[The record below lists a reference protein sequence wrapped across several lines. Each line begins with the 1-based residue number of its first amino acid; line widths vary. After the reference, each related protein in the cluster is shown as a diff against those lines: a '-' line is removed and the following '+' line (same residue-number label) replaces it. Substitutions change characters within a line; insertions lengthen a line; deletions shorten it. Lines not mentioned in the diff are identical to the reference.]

1 MISRIGLIS
10 FAHMHAF
17 SYAEALQQL
26 PERAHI
32 AGVYDDDALRGQ
44 DACRQLGV
52 RFFERIEDLLAESDG
67 VIVCSENAKHKDHVI
82 QAAEAKKPIL
92 CEKPISISMAD
103 AQAMIDASDGAQAP
117 LMIAFPCRYSTPA
130 FRVRQILEQEK
141 LGNIMALKGTN
152 RGTMPGG
159 WFVDPA
165 LSGGGAVIDHTV
177 HVIDLWRWLLQ
188 RDVTS
193 VYAEIEQRFYPELP
207 VEDSGLLS
215 LEFEGGIFATLD
227 TSWSRPSQSFPTWGD
242 VTLEI
247 IGDLGTITLDA
258 FKQKIEIYNNDAVK
272 SEWAYWGDDLNL
284 GLIKAFLKIVEA
296 PETPP
301 ITGHDGLKAVEVA
314 LAAYRSRDEGAQVSL
329 PLSLND

>member
-177 HVIDLWRWLLQ
+177 HVIDLWRWLLHIRNAGYVLVASEPVVPDLGR
-188 RDVTS
+188 RDVGNHRRLGNH
-193 VYAEIEQRFYPELP
+193 Y
-207 VEDSGLLS
+207 
-215 LEFEGGIFATLD
+215 
-227 TSWSRPSQSFPTWGD
+227 SRR
-242 VTLEI
+242 L
-247 IGDLGTITLDA
+247 
-258 FKQKIEIYNNDAVK
+258 
-272 SEWAYWGDDLNL
+272 
-284 GLIKAFLKIVEA
+284 
-296 PETPP
+296 
-301 ITGHDGLKAVEVA
+301 
-314 LAAYRSRDEGAQVSL
+314 
-329 PLSLND
+329 